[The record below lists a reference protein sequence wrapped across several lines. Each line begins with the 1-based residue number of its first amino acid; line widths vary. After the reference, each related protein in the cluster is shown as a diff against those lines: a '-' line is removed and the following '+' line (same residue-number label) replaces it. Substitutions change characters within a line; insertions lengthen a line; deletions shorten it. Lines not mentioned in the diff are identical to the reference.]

1 MKYSY
6 YTKGDFE
13 EDCEWLEDHGI
24 KGREA
29 EAFIISLLNK
39 KSISKEIEWVRI

>member
-1 MKYSY
+1 MKY
-6 YTKGDFE
+6 TKEDLKD
-13 EDCEWLEDHGI
+13 DCEWLEGYGI

-39 KSISKEIEWVRI
+39 KSISKKIEWLRI

>member
-1 MKYSY
+1 MKY
-6 YTKGDFE
+6 TKEDLKD
-13 EDCEWLEDHGI
+13 DCEWLESHGI

-29 EAFIISLLNK
+29 EAFIICLLNK